1 MATIDLNKYLAN
13 LSDDNLSKIYE
24 DLVEADMQD
33 IKLDC
38 RNEIGYFSKDFV
50 YNEMDLRELIIY
62 SEELEG

>member
-13 LSDDNLSKIYE
+13 LSDDKLSKIYE

-38 RNEIGYFSKDFV
+38 RNET
-50 YNEMDLRELIIY
+50 N
-62 SEELEG
+62 

>member
-1 MATIDLNKYLAN
+1 MATIDLNKYLVN
-13 LSDDNLSKIYE
+13 LSNDRLAEIHE

-50 YNEMDLRELIIY
+50 YNEMEARGLITY
-62 SEELEG
+62 SDELEG

>member
-13 LSDDNLSKIYE
+13 LSDDKLSKIYE

-50 YNEMDLRELIIY
+50 HNEMESRGLIIY